1 MDTEKQLMEQ
11 LHQLQEE
18 NQALLNG
25 SKQIK
30 ARNRELV
37 ESYKEVI
44 GEAFAQDIRMA
55 NFEKERIK
63 TTNDMLADIYKAFSG
78 TIHRFS
84 DIVEHSSLDVRKQF
98 WNQLEQQLT
107 ELSKDVTK
115 HAQKHSAKAIKD
127 ANKRIKNSKEALSE
141 LNKNLEHIKS

>member
-37 ESYKEVI
+37 ESYKDVI

-55 NFEKERIK
+55 NLEKDRTK
-63 TTNDMLADIYKAFSG
+63 ATYDMLAGIYKDFSG
-78 TIHRFS
+78 TIRKFS
-84 DIVEHSSLDVRKQF
+84 DIVEHSSLDARRQF
-98 WNQLEQQLT
+98 WKQLEEQLS
-107 ELSKDVTK
+107 ELSKNITK
-115 HAQKHSAKAIKD
+115 EAQKHTTKAIKD
-127 ANKRIKNSKEALSE
+127 ANKRIEDSKEALSE
-141 LNKNLEHIKS
+141 LTKNLEHIKS

>member
-37 ESYKEVI
+37 ESYKEII
-44 GEAFAQDIRMA
+44 GESSAQDIRMA
-55 NFEKERIK
+55 NFEKDLIK
-63 TTNDMLADIYKAFSG
+63 TTYDMLADIYKDFSG
-78 TIHRFS
+78 TIHKFS
-84 DIVEHSSLDVRKQF
+84 DIVEHSSLDARKQF
-98 WNQLEQQLT
+98 WNQLEEQLS

-115 HAQKHSAKAIKD
+115 HAQKHSVKAIKD

-141 LNKNLEHIKS
+141 LNKNLEHTKS

>member
-37 ESYKEVI
+37 ESYKEII
-44 GEAFAQDIRMA
+44 GESSAQDIRMA
-55 NFEKERIK
+55 NFEKDLIK
-63 TTNDMLADIYKAFSG
+63 TTYDMLADIYKAFSG
-78 TIHRFS
+78 TIHKFS
-84 DIVEHSSLDVRKQF
+84 DIVEHPSLDARKQF
-98 WNQLEQQLT
+98 WNQLEEQLS

-115 HAQKHSAKAIKD
+115 HAQKHSVKAIKD

-141 LNKNLEHIKS
+141 LTKNLEHIKS

>member
-30 ARNRELV
+30 ARNREIV
-37 ESYKEVI
+37 KSYKELI
-44 GEAFAQDIRMA
+44 NEAFAQDIRMA

-78 TIHRFS
+78 IIHRFS
-84 DIVEHSSLDVRKQF
+84 DIVEHSSLDARKQF
-98 WNQLEQQLT
+98 WNQLEEQLT
-107 ELSKDVTK
+107 ELSKDVMK
-115 HAQKHSAKAIKD
+115 NSQKHSAKAIKD
-127 ANKRIKNSKEALSE
+127 ANKRIKDAKKVVSE
-141 LNKNLEHIKS
+141 LNKNLEYINS

>member
-37 ESYKEVI
+37 KSYKEMINEV
-44 GEAFAQDIRMA
+44 FDRDMKMT
-55 NFEKERIK
+55 NFEKDRIK

-78 TIHRFS
+78 IIHRFS
-84 DIVEHSSLDVRKQF
+84 DIVEHSSLDARRQF
-98 WNQLEQQLT
+98 WNQLEEQLS
-107 ELSKDVTK
+107 ELSKDVMK
-115 HAQKHSAKAIKD
+115 QSQKHSAKAIKD
-127 ANKRIKNSKEALSE
+127 ANKRIEDSKKELREITKHLEYINS
-141 LNKNLEHIKS
+141 

>member
-30 ARNRELV
+30 ARNREIV
-37 ESYKEVI
+37 KSYKELI
-44 GEAFAQDIRMA
+44 NEAFAQDIRMA

-63 TTNDMLADIYKAFSG
+63 TTNEMLADIYKAFSG
-78 TIHRFS
+78 IIHRFS
-84 DIVEHSSLDVRKQF
+84 DIVEHSSLDARKQF

-127 ANKRIKNSKEALSE
+127 ANKRIKDAKKVVSE
-141 LNKNLEHIKS
+141 LNKNLEYINS